1 MKTND
6 DKTRETRLQ
15 KTKSKRKFLGNVSFS
30 INNWCIDTLWNY
42 EVERGEEEME
52 YVTVI
57 ILTVD
62 AMLAIM
68 AVVFSI
74 VNNKVQQELNNA
86 YEETIEEYRK
96 GYEELNQKY
105 KKVLDFKYNIRLI
118 MLNAEANKENYFE
131 TVSKIK
137 KELDKTPIQY

>member
-1 MKTND
+1 MGND
-6 DKTRETRLQ
+6 E
-15 KTKSKRKFLGNVSFS
+15 NVSVFCRH
-30 INNWCIDTLWNY
+30 NTLWNY

-74 VNNKVQQELNNA
+74 LSNKAQ
-86 YEETIEEYRK
+86 R
-96 GYEELNQKY
+96 ELNQSYDELIEDYNKEYQELY
-105 KKVLDFKYNIRLI
+105 KKYNKALDFKGKIRLI
-118 MLNAEANKENYFE
+118 MWEAEASKEPFVK
-131 TVSKIK
+131 TRDKIK
-137 KELDKTPIQY
+137 KELVSDWKSLN

>member
-1 MKTND
+1 ML
-6 DKTRETRLQ
+6 DKH
-15 KTKSKRKFLGNVSFS
+15 N
-30 INNWCIDTLWNY
+30 TLWNY

-68 AVVFSI
+68 AVIFSI
-74 VNNKVQQELNNA
+74 SSDKAQKELNEL
-86 YEETIEEYRK
+86 YEKTIEEYQK

-105 KKVLDFKYNIRLI
+105 NKALDFKSNIRLI
-118 MLNAEANKENYFE
+118 VWQAKANKELCWD
-131 TVSKIK
+131 TLDKIK
-137 KELDKTPIQY
+137 K

>member
-1 MKTND
+1 
-6 DKTRETRLQ
+6 
-15 KTKSKRKFLGNVSFS
+15 
-30 INNWCIDTLWNY
+30 
-42 EVERGEEEME
+42 ME

>member
-1 MKTND
+1 MIC
-6 DKTRETRLQ
+6 Q
-15 KTKSKRKFLGNVSFS
+15 KS
-30 INNWCIDTLWNY
+30 I
-42 EVERGEEEME
+42 ERGEEEME

-68 AVVFSI
+68 AVIFSI
-74 VNNKVQQELNNA
+74 SSDKAQKELNEL
-86 YEETIEEYRK
+86 YEKTIEKHKKEYEK
-96 GYEELNQKY
+96 LHKKY
-105 KKVLDFKYNIRLI
+105 MKALDFKYNIRLI

>member
-1 MKTND
+1 MGND
-6 DKTRETRLQ
+6 ENVNI
-15 KTKSKRKFLGNVSFS
+15 LGR
-30 INNWCIDTLWNY
+30 IIYLCNY

-74 VNNKVQQELNNA
+74 LSNKAQ
-86 YEETIEEYRK
+86 R
-96 GYEELNQKY
+96 ELNQSYDELIEDYNKEYQELY
-105 KKVLDFKYNIRLI
+105 KKYNKALDFKGKIRLI
-118 MLNAEANKENYFE
+118 MWEAEASKEPFVK
-131 TVSKIK
+131 TRDKIK
-137 KELDKTPIQY
+137 KELVSDWKSLN

>member
-1 MKTND
+1 
-6 DKTRETRLQ
+6 
-15 KTKSKRKFLGNVSFS
+15 
-30 INNWCIDTLWNY
+30 
-42 EVERGEEEME
+42 ME

-137 KELDKTPIQY
+137 KQLDKTPIQY